1 MNVFIRV
8 DASIDIGVGHVMR
21 CLALAG
27 RLRKQGNS
35 VSFIC
40 REHNGHLCDFI
51 EINGY
56 KVLRLP
62 ASQVNVKIPN
72 YTQHSKWLGV
82 PVSVDAIQT
91 KKLLRKGSVDL
102 LIVDHYAINEVW
114 ERSLREIS
122 NEILVIDDLADRKHD
137 CDFLIDQ
144 NYFEDYPSRYD
155 SLVPPHCKTFL
166 GPSYVLLR
174 DEFYDQW
181 RKQRIR
187 SGSVKRIVIFFGGI
201 DQTNETGKALAA
213 FLKMGRNDI
222 QVDVIVGRSNLHKTE
237 LASICKQYD
246 FLHFYCQ
253 VTNIAELMCQADLSI
268 GAGGTTT
275 WERCFLSLPSIV
287 WSVADNQVEICKT
300 LGRKKIIKYLG
311 EKETLEQ
318 TFLTQ
323 QLANLIGNEVER
335 NEMSRLSYLLMKD
348 NIVNQQTMI
357 KEIVRL
363 DE

>member
-8 DASIDIGVGHVMR
+8 DASMDIGVGHVMR
-21 CLALAG
+21 CLTLAG
-27 RLRKQGNS
+27 RLREQGNN

-51 EINGY
+51 EISGY

-62 ASQVNVKIPN
+62 AIQMDLNITN
-72 YTQHSKWLGV
+72 FTQHSKWLGV
-82 PVSVDAIQT
+82 PLHVDALQT
-91 KKLLRKGSVDL
+91 KKLLKNSLVDL

-122 NEILVIDDLADRKHD
+122 NRIMVIDDLADRKHD

-144 NYFEDYPSRYD
+144 NYYENYPNRYH
-155 SLVPPHCKTFL
+155 SLVSPHCKTFL

-174 DEFYDQW
+174 DEFYDHWKEQ
-181 RKQRIR
+181 KIR
-187 SGSVKRIVIFFGGI
+187 SGFVKRILIFFGGI

-213 FLKMGRNDI
+213 FLKMDRNDI
-222 QVDVIVGRSNLHKTE
+222 QVDVVVGRSNRHKIE
-237 LASICKQYD
+237 IASLCNQYD
-246 FLHFYCQ
+246 YLHYYCQ
-253 VTNIAELMCQADLSI
+253 VNNIAELMCQADLSI

-287 WSVADNQVEICKT
+287 WSVADNQVEICKS

-311 EKETLEQ
+311 DNEKLDEI
-318 TFLTQ
+318 FLTK
-323 QLANLIGNEVER
+323 QLDELIRNEVER
-335 NEMSRLSYLLMKD
+335 NEMSRLSHLLMKD
-348 NIVNQQTMI
+348 NIVNQETMI
-357 KEIVRL
+357 KEIVRM
-363 DE
+363 EE

>member
-8 DASIDIGVGHVMR
+8 DASIDIGIGHVMR
-21 CLALAG
+21 CLTLAQK
-27 RLRKQGNS
+27 LREQGNM

-40 REHNGHLCDFI
+40 REHTGHLCDFI

-62 ASQVNVKIPN
+62 ASQVNLKITN
-72 YTQHSKWLGV
+72 YTKHSKWLGV
-82 PVSVDAIQT
+82 PLSVDATQT
-91 KKLLRKGSVDL
+91 KNLLRKGFVDL

-114 ERSLREIS
+114 EGSLREVV
-122 NEILVIDDLADRKHD
+122 NKILIIDDLADRKHD
-137 CDFLIDQ
+137 CDVLIDQ
-144 NYFEDYPSRYD
+144 NYFEDYPIRYH

-181 RKQRIR
+181 SEQEIR
-187 SGSVKRIVIFFGGI
+187 SGAVKRILIFFGGI
-201 DQTNETGKALAA
+201 DHTNETGKALAT
-213 FLKMGRNDI
+213 FLKMNRNDI
-222 QVDVIVGRSNLHKTE
+222 QVDVVVGRNNLHKRK
-237 LASICKQYD
+237 LASICKQYN

-253 VTNIAELMCQADLSI
+253 VANISELMRQADLSI

-287 WSVADNQVEICKT
+287 WSIADNQVEICKT
-300 LGRKKIIKYLG
+300 LSRKKIIKYLG

-323 QLANLIGNEVER
+323 QLENLIENEVER

-348 NIVNQQTMI
+348 NIVKHQSMIQQIM
-357 KEIVRL
+357 RL
-363 DE
+363 EE

>member
-8 DASIDIGVGHVMR
+8 DASIDIGVGHVTR

-27 RLRKQGNS
+27 RLRRQGNS

-40 REHNGHLCDFI
+40 REHNGNLCDFI

-82 PVSVDAIQT
+82 PMSVDAIQT
-91 KKLLRKGSVDL
+91 KKLLRKGPVDL

-114 ERSLREIS
+114 ERNLREIS
-122 NEILVIDDLADRKHD
+122 NKILVIDDLADRKHD

-201 DQTNETGKALAA
+201 DQTNETGKALAT

>member
-1 MNVFIRV
+1 MNIFIRV
-8 DASIDIGVGHVMR
+8 DASIAIGTGHVMR
-21 CLALAG
+21 CLTLAG
-27 RLRKQGNS
+27 RLSKQGNI
-35 VSFIC
+35 VYFIC

-56 KVLRLP
+56 EVLRLP
-62 ASQVNVKIPN
+62 APQVNFKIQN

-82 PVSVDAIQT
+82 PLSVDAEQT
-91 KKLLRKGSVDL
+91 KKLLRGRSVDL
-102 LIVDHYAINEVW
+102 LIVDHYAINETW
-114 ERSLREIS
+114 EGNLREIS
-122 NEILVIDDLADRKHD
+122 NKILVIDDLADRRHD
-137 CDFLIDQ
+137 CDYLIDQ
-144 NYFEDYPSRYD
+144 NYFENYPSRYL

-181 RKQRIR
+181 SEQRIR
-187 SGSVKRIVIFFGGI
+187 SGSVKRILISFGGI

-222 QVDVIVGRSNLHKTE
+222 QIDVVVGRSNLHKTE
-237 LASICKQYD
+237 LASICKKYD
-246 FLHFYCQ
+246 FVHIYCQ
-253 VTNIAELMCQADLSI
+253 VNNIAELMCQADLSI

-275 WERCFLSLPSIV
+275 WERCYLSLPSIV
-287 WSVADNQVEICKT
+287 WSVAGNQVEICKA
-300 LGRKKIIKYLG
+300 LARKKIIKYIG

-318 TFLTQ
+318 ILLTQ